1 MRSPGRRLRRSLVIW
16 PLRPAK
22 RIVWFLVAGLFAPV
36 VLVALT
42 VAVSAALGWV
52 KLDLAHFSG
61 FAEMNAAAL
70 PQGTDPVPPAVLI
83 AVQLV
88 LILIMAIIP
97 NSIFAFGEEIGWRG
111 WLLPALTPLGTWPA
125 LFLSGAIWGLWH
137 MPVTLLGHNFG
148 LTDLR
153 GVGRMTVGGVA
164 RGGPRGGTRGGERRG
179 GEGERTGW
187 GGAE

>member
-1 MRSPGRRLRRSLVIW
+1 M
-16 PLRPAK
+16 
-22 RIVWFLVAGLFAPV
+22 WFLVAGLFAPV

-88 LILIMAIIP
+88 LIPIMAIIP

-125 LFLSGAIWGLWH
+125 LVLSGAIWGSGTCRSHWPH
-137 MPVTLLGHNFG
+137 FG
-148 LTDLR
+148 LTDWR
-153 GVGRMTVGGVA
+153 GVAFMTVGGVA
-164 RGGPRGGTRGGERRG
+164 WGVPGMDAPVPRPCGLLSS
-179 GEGERTGW
+179 RTVR
-187 GGAE
+187 

>member
-1 MRSPGRRLRRSLVIW
+1 MRTPGRRRRRSLGIW

-70 PQGTDPVPPAVLI
+70 HQGTDTVPPA
-83 AVQLV
+83 
-88 LILIMAIIP
+88 
-97 NSIFAFGEEIGWRG
+97 EIGR
-111 WLLPALTPLGTWPA
+111 ASCRA
-125 LFLSGAIWGLWH
+125 RRSS
-137 MPVTLLGHNFG
+137 
-148 LTDLR
+148 R
-153 GVGRMTVGGVA
+153 SEGV
-164 RGGPRGGTRGGERRG
+164 
-179 GEGERTGW
+179 RTSDN
-187 GGAE
+187 